1 MYPLPPAFTRARS
14 RYRSPLWW
22 GKIISGLDQASTN
35 VRCRKT
41 SLGLLDNVPSSRAL
55 ASYRRLWI
63 QPDNASRSEE
73 RSSDPLTSCETFFQ
87 QVVVCTILQKKRRG
101 QAPWSVRFCTAGGK
115 RR

>member
-1 MYPLPPAFTRARS
+1 MSPVAGPLPVIA
-14 RYRSPLWW
+14 
-22 GKIISGLDQASTN
+22 
-35 VRCRKT
+35 
-41 SLGLLDNVPSSRAL
+41 
-55 ASYRRLWI
+55 RLWI

-73 RSSDPLTSCETFFQ
+73 RSSDPITSCETFFQ